1 MFKTLKADI
10 DAVMERD
17 PAARSRAEVFFLYSG
32 FKAVRSHRKA
42 NWCLRHNLKFLA
54 RWISQRSR
62 HKTGIEIH
70 PGATIGKGLFIDH
83 GMGVVIGE
91 TTIIG
96 DNCTI
101 YQNVTLGGTGKETG
115 KRHPTL
121 GNNVLVGSGAKVLGP
136 FKVGVFKTLKAD
148 IDAVMERDPA
158 ARSRAEVF
166 FLYSGF
172 KAVRSHRKANWCLR
186 HNLKFLARWISQR
199 SRHKTGI
206 EIHPGATIGKGLFID
221 HGMGVVI
228 GETTIIGDNCTIY
241 QNVTLGGTGKETGK
255 RHPTLGN
262 NVLVGSGAKVLGPFK
277 VGDNA
282 RIAAGAVV
290 LSEVPPNA
298 TAVGVPA
305 RVVKVNGVRSE
316 TLDQIHVSDPVALAL
331 CNLEHK
337 IFELQKQLDEL
348 KKENVKSEE

>member
-1 MFKTLKADI
+1 MFRTLKSDLN
-10 DAVMERD
+10 AVLERD
-17 PAARSRAEVFFLYSG
+17 PAARNRAEVFFLYSG

-42 NWCLRHNLKFLA
+42 NWFYRHNLKFIA

-70 PGATIGKGLFIDH
+70 PGAAIGKGLFIDH

-91 TTIIG
+91 TTVIG

-101 YQNVTLGGTGKETG
+101 YQNVTLGGTGKDTG

-136 FKVGVFKTLKAD
+136 FT
-148 IDAVMERDPA
+148 
-158 ARSRAEVF
+158 
-166 FLYSGF
+166 
-172 KAVRSHRKANWCLR
+172 
-186 HNLKFLARWISQR
+186 
-199 SRHKTGI
+199 
-206 EIHPGATIGKGLFID
+206 
-221 HGMGVVI
+221 
-228 GETTIIGDNCTIY
+228 
-241 QNVTLGGTGKETGK
+241 
-255 RHPTLGN
+255 
-262 NVLVGSGAKVLGPFK
+262 

-290 LSEVPPNA
+290 LSEVPANA

-305 RVVKVNGVRSE
+305 RVVKVNGIRSE

-337 IFELQKQLDEL
+337 INLLNEQIEEL
-348 KKENVKSEE
+348 KKVSSKE